1 MGEASLSENFSVDS
15 CENSPAHMDNEESGI
30 AMQIDEEEEEQ
41 EEEEQEE
48 QCGEPVQSD
57 IEHPSAEEPQQARLP
72 ESGHI
77 FQPSLPND
85 ESHANLYERFQGPN
99 ACEVITRT
107 FPELSSEAAAQL
119 LCAFDGDVHAG
130 IVAYARSKELQE
142 QRKRAQEQARIRE
155 LQHWHEQNQQM

>member
-1 MGEASLSENFSVDS
+1 MG
-15 CENSPAHMDNEESGI
+15 
-30 AMQIDEEEEEQ
+30 
-41 EEEEQEE
+41 EQEE
-48 QCGEPVQSD
+48 QYGEPVQSD
-57 IEHPSAEEPQQARLP
+57 IELPSAEEPQQAQLS
-72 ESGHI
+72 EGDHI
-77 FQPSLPND
+77 FQPSFPND

-142 QRKRAQEQARIRE
+142 QQKRAQEQARIRE
-155 LQHWHEQNQQM
+155 LQHWHEQNQQMELARWRRQQQQQQRLLQRCRMSPLGFRARPSLFAW